1 LVDLPSK
8 IVENKRC
15 LFEMKDLSQDQE
27 PIVRI
32 ILSKVKEWVELNRN
46 NDTKELEK
54 FKPLRLT
61 IRGKAGTGKSFITK
75 VIRTALM
82 RLFGRNDP
90 IVMGAPTGSA
100 AFNIDGETI
109 HRIASIKVNQVNRAP
124 CSEKQKEMI
133 KQYKS
138 TVGVI
143 IDERSLLSC
152 EVLGAAEKHLSMT
165 MHGGTHES
173 EDWGGLP
180 IVVLIGDDYQLPPP
194 SGISKGA
201 FHTVAEDIHSSL
213 LNMNDNVCSNGCI
226 QFRNFA
232 GQSMELTTN
241 HRQNSSNSQLDHILS
256 KIRICE
262 PTREDAR
269 VLVHDHHLGNKSPG
283 VVKTICQGALF
294 LFGTRAQR
302 DEHNIKRLCE
312 ESSCSNPV
320 AILKPRYSSNVQSK
334 VFKSHF
340 ETKETVTPLLCRGS
354 MVSIQGKN
362 FHPKWGLYNGA
373 IGTLKDF
380 HFSEG
385 SNPNCGDLPDYISVE
400 FPEYR
405 GPIWDKSRPKVI
417 IPCLCVNRFL
427 FVSINVSRALHTERF
442 CFCFPTAHKVVPIP
456 MYDFNCKNQCCNIK
470 YCPLQLSYARTI
482 HTFQGSEA
490 GTDKAIHRLIV
501 DCGTKRQES
510 SSPGLFYSALS
521 RATHLESYRGAND
534 SAIYFIGENVSIDRI
549 LSLGKKANGEPH
561 YLVMLRSK
569 WIQLLEKGNI
579 VMNNSMNTIEDLDH
593 WFENNSV
600 SNSELDLYISRSSW
614 RKQMCV
620 NPTYI

>member
-1 LVDLPSK
+1 MTNLITSQVPDIDNKNWLLKQIELDIEQTQMSTSSVVLPTK
-8 IVENKRC
+8 TIENKKC
-15 LFEMKDLSQDQE
+15 FYEITDLSQDQE

-32 ILSKVKEWVELNRN
+32 ILCKVKEWIELNRC
-46 NDTKELEK
+46 NDIKELEK

-82 RLFGRNDP
+82 RVFGRNNP
-90 IVMGAPTGSA
+90 IVIAAPTGSA

-109 HRIASIKVNQVNRAP
+109 HRVASINVRNANKAP
-124 CSEKQKEMI
+124 SCDKQKDMI
-133 KQYKS
+133 KQFKH

-213 LNMNDNVCSNGCI
+213 LNMNNVCSNGCM

-232 GQSMELTTN
+232 EQSMELTTN
-241 HRQNSSNSQLDHILS
+241 HRQDSNESQIDHILS
-256 KIRICE
+256 RVRTCV
-262 PTREDAR
+262 PTMEDAK
-269 VLVHDHHLGNKSPG
+269 VIVHDHHLGNKSPG

-294 LFGTRAQR
+294 LFGTRAQK
-302 DEHNIKRLCE
+302 DEHNMKRLCE
-312 ESSCSNPV
+312 ESCCSNPV

-334 VFKSHF
+334 VSKSHF
-340 ETKETVTPLLCRGS
+340 DTRETVTPLLCRGC

-362 FHPKWGLYNGA
+362 FHPKWGIYNGA
-373 IGTLKDF
+373 IGTLRDF

-385 SNPNCGDLPDYISVE
+385 ANPNCGDLPDYISVE
-400 FPEYR
+400 FPEYC

-417 IPCLCVNRFL
+417 IPYMYRSLFHVHCTLNGFL
-427 FVSINVSRALHTERF
+427 L
-442 CFCFPTAHKVVPIP
+442 
-456 MYDFNCKNQCCNIK
+456 
-470 YCPLQLSYARTI
+470 
-482 HTFQGSEA
+482 
-490 GTDKAIHRLIV
+490 
-501 DCGTKRQES
+501 
-510 SSPGLFYSALS
+510 LFYCYALQ
-521 RATHLESYRGAND
+521 GC
-534 SAIYFIGENVSIDRI
+534 
-549 LSLGKKANGEPH
+549 
-561 YLVMLRSK
+561 
-569 WIQLLEKGNI
+569 
-579 VMNNSMNTIEDLDH
+579 
-593 WFENNSV
+593 
-600 SNSELDLYISRSSW
+600 SNSY
-614 RKQMCV
+614 V
-620 NPTYI
+620 